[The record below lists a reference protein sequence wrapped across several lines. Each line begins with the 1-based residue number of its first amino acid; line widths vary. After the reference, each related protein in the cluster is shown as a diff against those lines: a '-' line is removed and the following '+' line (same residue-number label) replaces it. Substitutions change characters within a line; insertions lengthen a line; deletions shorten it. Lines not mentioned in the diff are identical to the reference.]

1 MSKIVEKVVAVR
13 FSIHLS
19 DNDLYEQMQSAY
31 RPNHST
37 ETALLSNDLLCIL
50 DERKAAILVLL
61 DLSAAFDTIDHTIM
75 LTRLRDRFGITA
87 TCLAW
92 FESYLE
98 NRSQRIQMHGRLSAE
113 RPMVFGVPQGSV
125 LSPLMFICY
134 TAPLGDIARR
144 HGINVHLYADDTQLY
159 LAFSPH
165 SDEDTIQAVTR
176 IQNCVAE
183 LQDWMNINKLK
194 FNATKTEIIV
204 MCTPHIKTKLSM
216 SHRELGDTVVPV
228 STVAKNIG
236 VFFDDA
242 LSMNNQV
249 QHICRV
255 AYFYIHCSGKIRNL
269 LDRKTTEIMI
279 HSYVTSRLDNGNC
292 LLYGISDHLLTK
304 LQRAQNAAARLITKT
319 RKHDHITAVLIN
331 LHWLPIKQRIEYKL
345 LLLTFRSLH
354 GLAAPYLSDL
364 LIRYQSTRALRSA
377 DALLLEVPRCRLRT
391 QGEKTFSSA
400 APRLWNNLPVAM
412 RATDSLSS
420 FKKQLKTL
428 LFKRA
433 FSL

>member
-1 MSKIVEKVVAVR
+1 
-13 FSIHLS
+13 
-19 DNDLYEQMQSAY
+19 
-31 RPNHST
+31 
-37 ETALLSNDLLCIL
+37 
-50 DERKAAILVLL
+50 
-61 DLSAAFDTIDHTIM
+61 
-75 LTRLRDRFGITA
+75 
-87 TCLAW
+87 
-92 FESYLE
+92 
-98 NRSQRIQMHGRLSAE
+98 MHGRISAE
-113 RPMVFGVPQGSV
+113 RALVFGVPQGSV
-125 LSPLMFICY
+125 LGPLMFICY

-165 SDEDTIQAVTR
+165 SDEDTIQAVMR
-176 IQNCVAE
+176 IQDCVAK
-183 LQDWMNINKLK
+183 LQHWMNINNLK

-204 MCTPHIKTKLSM
+204 MCAPHIKIKLYM
-216 SHRELGDTVVPV
+216 PHIKLGDTVVPV

-255 AYFYIHCSGKIRNL
+255 AYFHIHCIGKIRNL

-279 HSYVTSRLDNGNC
+279 HTYVTSRLDNENC

-304 LQRAQNAAARLITKT
+304 LQRVQNAAARLITKT
-319 RKHDHITAVLIN
+319 KKHDHITAVLID

-354 GLAAPYLSDL
+354 GLAASYITDL
-364 LIRYQSTRALRSA
+364 LIRYEPTRALRSA
-377 DALLLEVPRCRLRT
+377 DAHLLEVPRCRLRT
-391 QGEKTFSSA
+391 QGEKAFSSA
-400 APRLWNNLPVAM
+400 APRLWNNLPLAM
-412 RATDSLSS
+412 RATDSPSS
-420 FKKQLKTL
+420 FKKQLKTF

>member
-1 MSKIVEKVVAVR
+1 MPLGHLLMITLSRCATGPPVDEYRVDVPLGHLLMST
-13 FSIHLS
+13 LS
-19 DNDLYEQMQSAY
+19 RCATGPPVN
-31 RPNHST
+31 
-37 ETALLSNDLLCIL
+37 

-75 LTRLRDRFGITA
+75 LTRLRDRFGITFTA

-92 FESYLE
+92 FESYLV
-98 NRSQRIQMHGRLSAE
+98 NRSQHIQMHGRLSTE

-125 LSPLMFICY
+125 LGPLMFICY

-144 HGINVHLYADDTQLY
+144 HRINVHLYADDTQLY

-165 SDEDTIQAVTR
+165 SNEDTIQAVTR
-176 IQNCVAE
+176 IQDCVAE

-204 MCTPHIKTKLSM
+204 MCEPHIKTKLFM
-216 SHRELGDTVVPV
+216 PQIKLCDTVVPV
-228 STVAKNIG
+228 CTVAKNIG
-236 VFFDDA
+236 VLFENS
-242 LSMNNQV
+242 LSMDNQV

-255 AYFYIHCSGKIRNL
+255 AYFHIHCIRKIRNL

-304 LQRAQNAAARLITKT
+304 LQRVQNAAARLITKT

-331 LHWLPIKQRIEYKL
+331 LHWLPIKQLIEYKL

-354 GLAAPYLSDL
+354 GLVASYLSDL
-364 LIRYQSTRALRSA
+364 LIRYEPTRALRSA
-377 DALLLEVPRCRLRT
+377 DANLLEVPRSRLRT
-391 QGEKTFSSA
+391 QGERAISSA
-400 APRLWNNLPVAM
+400 APRLWNNLPLAM
-412 RATDSLSS
+412 RATDSLSA

>member
-1 MSKIVEKVVAVR
+1 MIDTVVADLISQITVR
-13 FSIHLS
+13 YIV
-19 DNDLYEQMQSAY
+19 
-31 RPNHST
+31 
-37 ETALLSNDLLCIL
+37 ALLRVRNDLLCIL

-61 DLSAAFDTIDHTIM
+61 DLSAAFDTIDYTIM

-92 FESYLE
+92 FESYLV
-98 NRSQRIQMHGRLSAE
+98 NQSQRIQMHGILSVE
-113 RPMVFGVPQGSV
+113 RPVVFGVPQGSV
-125 LSPLMFICY
+125 LGPLMFICY
-134 TAPLGDIARR
+134 IDPLGDIARR
-144 HGINVHLYADDTQLY
+144 HGINVHLYADDAQLY

-176 IQNCVAE
+176 IQDCVAE

-204 MCTPHIKTKLSM
+204 MCAPHIKTKLSM
-216 SHRELGDTVVPV
+216 PHIKLCDTVVPV
-228 STVAKNIG
+228 CTVAKNIG
-236 VFFDDA
+236 VLFENN

-255 AYFYIHCSGKIRNL
+255 AYFHIHCIGKIRNL
-269 LDRKTTEIMI
+269 LDLKTTEIMI
-279 HSYVTSRLDNGNC
+279 HSYVTSCLDNGNF

-304 LQRAQNAAARLITKT
+304 LQRVQNAAARLITKT

-354 GLAAPYLSDL
+354 GLAASYLSDL
-364 LIRYQSTRALRSA
+364 LIRYEPTRPLRSA
-377 DALLLEVPRCRLRT
+377 DAHLLEVPRYRLRT
-391 QGEKTFSSA
+391 QGEKEFSSA
-400 APRLWNNLPVAM
+400 APWLWNNLPLAL
-412 RATDSLSS
+412 RATDSPSS

-428 LFKRA
+428 LFKIT

>member
-13 FSIHLS
+13 FSKQLS

-37 ETALLSNDLLCIL
+37 ETALLRVHNGLPCIL
-50 DERKAAILVLL
+50 DERKAATLVLL

-75 LTRLRDRFGITA
+75 LTRLKDRFGITA

-92 FESYLE
+92 FESYLV
-98 NRSQRIQMHGRLSAE
+98 NRSQCIQMHGKISAE
-113 RPMVFGVPQGSV
+113 RPVVFGVPQGSV
-125 LSPLMFICY
+125 LGPLMFICY

-165 SDEDTIQAVTR
+165 SDEDTIQAVMR
-176 IQNCVAE
+176 IQDCVAE

-204 MCTPHIKTKLSM
+204 MCAPHIKIKLSM
-216 SHRELGDTVVPV
+216 PHIKLGDTVVPV

-255 AYFYIHCSGKIRNL
+255 PFFHIHCIGKIRNL
-269 LDRKTTEIMI
+269 LDRKK
-279 HSYVTSRLDNGNC
+279 
-292 LLYGISDHLLTK
+292 K
-304 LQRAQNAAARLITKT
+304 L
-319 RKHDHITAVLIN
+319 
-331 LHWLPIKQRIEYKL
+331 
-345 LLLTFRSLH
+345 
-354 GLAAPYLSDL
+354 
-364 LIRYQSTRALRSA
+364 
-377 DALLLEVPRCRLRT
+377 
-391 QGEKTFSSA
+391 
-400 APRLWNNLPVAM
+400 
-412 RATDSLSS
+412 
-420 FKKQLKTL
+420 
-428 LFKRA
+428 
-433 FSL
+433 